1 MKEIWKDI
9 PNYEGLYQVSN
20 FGNVKSLVGY
30 DHSIKKYVKREK
42 LLTPSIGEYKKI
54 QLFKNKK
61 RSTYYIHRLVAQSF
75 IDNPN
80 NYKII
85 NHKDENKYNNSV
97 DNLEWCTHKENI
109 NYGTKQERASKIQTK
124 YHVLQYDLN
133 DNLIRK
139 WKNLR
144 EITLNTNYNK
154 SYIIVCCQNKRK
166 TAYGYKWA
174 YLRVVDR
181 E

>member
-85 NHKDENKYNNSV
+85 NHKDENKLNFSI
-97 DNLEWCTHKENI
+97 DNLEWCTYQYNR
-109 NYGTKQERASKIQTK
+109 NYGTCIERMKQTIASKQKTQKQKIKKSELLTNIINI
-124 YHVLQYDLN
+124 LELN
-133 DNLIRK
+133 NVQKRL
-139 WKNLR
+139 LR
-144 EITLNTNYNK
+144 NYFK
-154 SYIIVCCQNKRK
+154 QIK
-166 TAYGYKWA
+166 
-174 YLRVVDR
+174 L
-181 E
+181 